1 VFRVTDITTPKF
13 DAASPE
19 MKRISELIKKQE
31 SDEILEQYLAWL
43 ASDLGLSV
51 NQAAFAQALGNSGP
65 DTN

>member
-1 VFRVTDITTPKF
+1 
-13 DAASPE
+13 
-19 MKRISELIKKQE
+19 MKRIAELIKKQE

-51 NQAAFAQALGNSGP
+51 NQAAFAQALGSSGP